1 MIPPFMIV
9 PVATR
14 LAICILVCLSFMGLR
29 FAYLY
34 LGCEWDLQRART
46 EDPWLNVLEFVLVSL
61 TIVLVGLGYLYF
73 VEGVEG
79 FR

>member
-1 MIPPFMIV
+1 MLV

-14 LAICILVCLSFMGLR
+14 LAICIFDCLSFMGLR

-34 LGCEWDLQRART
+34 FGCEWDLHWART
-46 EDPWLNVLEFVLVSL
+46 EDPWLFALEVVLVWL
-61 TIVLVGLGYLYF
+61 TTFLCCLGYLYF
-73 VEGVEG
+73 VDGVEG